1 LAVLKTDSHGS
12 ECRFPAERLRQRV
25 AELENELQQLRRKP
39 TTSDMK
45 LLQPQAHEVS
55 RRELREAEQ
64 ALIQHISGVATW
76 TWCPAAG
83 ELTWSE
89 EMYPI
94 YGLDRARISPTFRT
108 WLKSILR
115 ADRTRVLKELR
126 TAISGEG
133 PFDSMFRIVR
143 PSGEIRWI
151 STKASIYPREA
162 VPGEARGP
170 VVVGASMDVTERVL
184 ADESRLALAAI
195 VESSDDAIIGT
206 SLDGT
211 LTSWNTG
218 AQRLFGYSADEIL
231 GKPVAIMAWYGHEG
245 EMAEIL
251 ERIQRGERIQNF
263 DTFQRHKDGH
273 RIAVSLTISPIRDS
287 AGAVIGAA
295 KIARDITARKQM
307 EEELVRSNEELQQF
321 AYAASHDLQEPLRSI
336 AVYSELLTRNL
347 EGSLTA
353 ENQHNLQF
361 IAEAARRM
369 SDLVTGL
376 LAYSRLTTQQGR
388 WTTFTAS
395 DALTAAI
402 ENLRTYIEEKQA
414 TITHDELPV
423 ITADR
428 SRIIAVFQN
437 LISNAI
443 KYHADQIP
451 QVHVSAEP
459 EKGGYRFSIAD
470 NGIGIDP
477 RHRERIFNIFARL
490 MPKVYGGTGV
500 GLAICK
506 RVIEAHGGRIWVE
519 SNGPRGTKFVFTL
532 PNARVE

>member
-1 LAVLKTDSHGS
+1 
-12 ECRFPAERLRQRV
+12 
-25 AELENELQQLRRKP
+25 
-39 TTSDMK
+39 
-45 LLQPQAHEVS
+45 
-55 RRELREAEQ
+55 
-64 ALIQHISGVATW
+64 
-76 TWCPAAG
+76 
-83 ELTWSE
+83 
-89 EMYPI
+89 MYPI
-94 YGLDRARISPTFRT
+94 YGLDRARISPSFRT

-115 ADRTRVLKELR
+115 VDRTRVIKELR
-126 TAISGEG
+126 TAIGGEA
-133 PFDSMFRIVR
+133 PFDSLFRIVR

-151 STKASIYPREA
+151 SAKASIYSSEA
-162 VPGEARGP
+162 TGP

-195 VESSDDAIIGT
+195 VESSDDAIIGK
-206 SLDGT
+206 SLDGII
-211 LTSWNTG
+211 TSWNAG
-218 AQRLFGYSADEIL
+218 AQRLFGYSAEEII
-231 GKPVAIMAWYGHEG
+231 GKPVATLAWYGHEA

-251 ERIQRGERIQNF
+251 ERIGRGERIQNF
-263 DTFQRHKDGH
+263 DTFQRHKNGH
-273 RIAVSLTISPIRDS
+273 RIAVSLTISPMRDS
-287 AGAVIGAA
+287 ADTIVGAA
-295 KIARDITARKQM
+295 NIARDITARKQM

-353 ENQHNLQF
+353 ENQRNLEF

-369 SDLVTGL
+369 SDLVSGL

-388 WTTFTAS
+388 CTTFAAG
-395 DALTAAI
+395 DALAAAT

-414 TITHDELPV
+414 AITHDELPV

-451 QVHVSAEP
+451 QVHISAEP

>member
-1 LAVLKTDSHGS
+1 
-12 ECRFPAERLRQRV
+12 
-25 AELENELQQLRRKP
+25 
-39 TTSDMK
+39 
-45 LLQPQAHEVS
+45 
-55 RRELREAEQ
+55 
-64 ALIQHISGVATW
+64 
-76 TWCPAAG
+76 
-83 ELTWSE
+83 
-89 EMYPI
+89 
-94 YGLDRARISPTFRT
+94 
-108 WLKSILR
+108 
-115 ADRTRVLKELR
+115 
-126 TAISGEG
+126 
-133 PFDSMFRIVR
+133 
-143 PSGEIRWI
+143 
-151 STKASIYPREA
+151 
-162 VPGEARGP
+162 
-170 VVVGASMDVTERVL
+170 MDVTERVL

-273 RIAVSLTISPIRDS
+273 RITVSLTISPIRDS

-347 EGSLTA
+347 EGNLTA

-388 WTTFTAS
+388 WTTFSAG

-414 TITHDELPV
+414 SIIHDELPV

-459 EKGGYRFSIAD
+459 EKGGFRFSIAD